1 MKIRNALA
9 LGSFLIFATLNIAAQ
24 STATL
29 GGNVTDATGGAIRGA
44 VVTVEPIGSGATS
57 VQVTT
62 GADGRFELR
71 LEPREFRLRITH
83 PSFTR
88 NDQTLTLAAGE
99 SRELHVR
106 LELEKLSASVIV
118 TAYAEPVDVATAAS
132 PITVV
137 TREQMEKR
145 QTVWLANALAST
157 AGVHVARL
165 GRDGGLG
172 SAFLDGGNSNFTK
185 VLVDG
190 ATLNEPGG
198 SVDFS
203 NFTLDNVE
211 KIEVVHGAASALF
224 GSDAM
229 SGVIQVFT
237 RRGETRVPRLELF
250 VEGGS
255 FGTARGTALLSGAI
269 GRFDYSAAAGQ
280 FQTLGDGVNDNFR
293 NTILSGNFGWRFADT
308 NRLRLNLRNHNSHA
322 GTPGQTLLQPPNL
335 DQENRLED
343 FTASLGWEF
352 QTGTSWHHRLSGT
365 ETYIRQVF
373 SNPLAD
379 FYLDPDPFGICAF
392 APRSARAVAT
402 AQFCDFPFV
411 VQNRFNRAGFGAQT
425 SYVSRRGGLTAG
437 YQYEVENGSLSSLC
451 TVHARRNN
459 QAGYVEG
466 RTQLGQRLTMNA
478 GFRVE
483 DNASFGTHVVPR
495 FGAAYAVRFGSG
507 FWGPTR
513 LRFAF
518 GRGIKEPRLDQ
529 SFGADPCF
537 PGNASLRPER
547 SRTIH
552 AGLEQRLAG
561 DRVKLLASYFDNRF
575 HDIVS
580 FTFCFPGGPCP
591 VAPPPGCP
599 FGFGT
604 FFNTDLA
611 RARGTNLELE
621 ARPANWLSIAGSY
634 SYVDSRVL
642 RAPNAFDPSLV
653 AGNRLFRRPVHSG
666 NLILN
671 AAFRRMNWN
680 VAAYF
685 VGRRTDSDFLGLGLM
700 DNPGYARVDVAGG
713 YALGRGV
720 QLFGRIENLFEKKYQ
735 QALGYPS
742 LGRAV
747 RAGMRFT
754 VGGE

>member
-1 MKIRNALA
+1 MKISKVLA
-9 LGSFLIFATLNIAAQ
+9 FGILLLFTTLSIEAQ
-24 STATL
+24 FTATL
-29 GGNVTDATGGAIRGA
+29 DGTVTDVTGGAIRGA
-44 VVTVEPIGSGATS
+44 VVTAKRTGSSAAA

-62 GADGRFELR
+62 GTDGRFEMR
-71 LEPREFRLRITH
+71 LEVGEYRVRITH
-83 PSFTR
+83 PSFTPEE
-88 NDQTLTLAAGE
+88 QTVTLAAGG
-99 SRELHVR
+99 SRELQVR
-106 LELEKLSASVIV
+106 LELEKLSASVVV
-118 TAYAEPVDVATAAS
+118 TAHAEPVDAAATTSPVA
-132 PITVV
+132 IV
-137 TREQMEKR
+137 TRAQIEER
-145 QTVWLANALAST
+145 QDVWLATVLAST
-157 AGVHVARL
+157 PGIHPARL
-165 GRDGGLG
+165 GRDGGLT
-172 SAFLDGGNSNFTK
+172 SMFVDGGNSNFTK

-190 ATLNEPGG
+190 ATLNVPGG
-198 SVDFS
+198 AIDFS
-203 NFTLDNVE
+203 NFTLANVE

-237 RRGETRVPRLELF
+237 RRGETRVPRLELL

-269 GRFDYSAAAGQ
+269 KRFDYSAAVGQ
-280 FQTLGDGVNDNFR
+280 NQASGDEVNDNFR
-293 NTILSGNFGWRFADT
+293 NNTLSGNFGWRFTEA
-308 NRLRLNLRNHNSHA
+308 NRLRWSVRNHNSHA

-335 DQENRLED
+335 DQENRLEN
-343 FTASLGWEF
+343 FVASLGWEF
-352 QTGTSWHHRLSGT
+352 QTGANWHHRLSGT
-365 ETYIRQVF
+365 ETFIRQGF

-379 FYLDPDPFGICAF
+379 FYVEPDPFGICAF
-392 APRSARAVAT
+392 VPRSARAVTT

-411 VQNRFNRAGFGAQT
+411 VRNQFNRAGFGAQT
-425 SYVSRRGGLTAG
+425 SYVSTLGGVTAG
-437 YQYEVENGSLSSLC
+437 YQYEVENGSLSSLG
-451 TVHARRNN
+451 TVHSRRNN
-459 QAGYVEG
+459 QAGYIEG
-466 RTQLGQRLTMNA
+466 RTQLGQRLMVNA

-483 DNASFGTHVVPR
+483 DNASFGTRVVPR

-507 FWGPTR
+507 FWGATR
-513 LRFAF
+513 VRFAY

-537 PGNASLRPER
+537 PGNADLRPEQ

-552 AGLEQRLAG
+552 AGVEQRLAG
-561 DRVKLLASYFDNRF
+561 DRVKLSGDYFDNRYR
-575 HDIVS
+575 DIVS

-591 VAPPPGCP
+591 VGPPPGCP

-611 RARGTNLELE
+611 RARGTSVGIE
-621 ARPANWLSIAGSY
+621 AKPVSWLTIAGNY

-680 VAAYF
+680 VAGYF

-700 DNPGYARVDVAGG
+700 ENPGYARVDFAGS
-713 YALGRGV
+713 YDLSRRV
-720 QLFGRIENLFEKKYQ
+720 RLFGRIENLLEKSYQ
-735 QALGYPS
+735 EALGYRS

-747 RAGMRFT
+747 RVGMRYN